1 MHVYLMIISAHVAD
15 NTGSLALAVPLLT
28 VVVPL
33 DPTQSPLNPAHDKA
47 ISLVLGWAT
56 AIPVAFKEVMKLD
69 QGVREVLEGS
79 IRAFSGRWRS
89 WSDIG
94 CSARCKEA
102 DDLTKSFLECTIEP
116 LHFQSLKQIIQL
128 NRCW

>member
-1 MHVYLMIISAHVAD
+1 MHVYLMTISAHVAD

-28 VVVPL
+28 VVVLL

-79 IRAFSGRWRS
+79 IRLAVAG
-89 WSDIG
+89 G
-94 CSARCKEA
+94 PGQTSAAQPDAK
-102 DDLTKSFLECTIEP
+102 KQMI
-116 LHFQSLKQIIQL
+116 SLKAFW
-128 NRCW
+128 NVPSSPCTSNP